1 MDLKIKIWNIEEKK
15 EEHEFKGHTSY
26 IFCVAI
32 SYDQKFIFSG
42 SADNSIKVWK
52 LEEKREDYTL
62 VKNIPFVL
70 CIAVTK
76 NGRKLITGSRDK
88 TLAFE
93 TLTTDRKNAFYRLM
107 LLMSGR

>member
-1 MDLKIKIWNIEEKK
+1 MNIEEKK
-15 EEHEFKGHTSY
+15 EEFKGHTSY
-26 IFCVAI
+26 IFCVAV

-42 SADNSIKVWK
+42 SADNSIKVWN

-70 CIAVTK
+70 CIAVTQ

-88 TLAFE
+88 
-93 TLTTDRKNAFYRLM
+93 DI
-107 LLMSGR
+107 SI